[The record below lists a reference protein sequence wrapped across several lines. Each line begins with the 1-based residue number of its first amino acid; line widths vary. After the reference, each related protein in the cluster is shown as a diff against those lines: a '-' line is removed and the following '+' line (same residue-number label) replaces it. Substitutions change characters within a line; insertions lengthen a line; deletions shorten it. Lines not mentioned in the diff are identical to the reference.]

1 MLLLTP
7 IKRLMREQRGQ
18 TMTEFALVLPV
29 LVSLLFGI
37 IQFGVLFNNYVTLT
51 DAVRAGARTAAVSRL
66 STDPVGDTINKIESA
81 ASDLDQTKLTPVVPP
96 ASAFVRGND
105 IAVKATYPWEIRLPL
120 IGITLASGD
129 LTSTTTERV
138 E

>member
-1 MLLLTP
+1 MRTP
-7 IKRLMREQRGQ
+7 ISINHLMREQRGQ

-29 LVSLLFGI
+29 LVSVLFGI
-37 IQFGVLFNNYVTLT
+37 IQFGILFNNYVTLT

-66 STDPVGDTINKIESA
+66 SATPTQDTIDKIKAA
-81 ASDLDQTKLTPVVPP
+81 ASNLDETKLTPVVPP

-105 IAVKATYPWEIRLPL
+105 IAVEARYPWEIKLPL